1 MARQIIKGQN
11 VHLLMNVSGAN
22 QLIAASTSCDLSVTV
37 NTTDAAAKDDAG
49 QIWDNPIP
57 TTSEWSMNNE
67 SFICDIA
74 FLRSLLDKV
83 VNGDAKISIKWLV
96 TDTFAYI
103 GDAIVSSLKVTAPA
117 EGYATLSLSLE
128 GCTPLTRVD
137 QTRPVTLPDTPPTRI
152 KGKPLMVYFSNGGSN
167 CFTICAATSH
177 TLTISCQTA
186 SVLTKDDNE
195 KQVLKEV
202 TGKSISLSTENLLE
216 IHSETSI
223 SEWSAVNTLNLALNS
238 PKGKHM
244 IFGYFAN
251 SIGKDVETGGENGS
265 WKNPEAIIEGTF
277 MVSSFSMNAPNKE
290 NVTYS
295 VEFQGQGKPTISAAP
310 SAAALAAPSASTT
323 AEA

>member
-1 MARQIIKGQN
+1 MSRQIIKGQS
-11 VHLLMNVSGAN
+11 VHLLIGVSGTK

-67 SFICDIA
+67 SFICDLA

-83 VNGDAKISIKWLV
+83 INGDAKLSVKWLV
-96 TDTFAYI
+96 TNTFAYI
-103 GDAIVSSLKVTAPA
+103 GDAIISSLKVSAPA

-128 GCTPLTRVD
+128 GCTPLTSD
-137 QTRPVTLPDTPPTRI
+137 SQTRPVTLPDTPPARI
-152 KGKPLMVYFSNGGSN
+152 KGKPLMMYFGTPNSSVY
-167 CFTICAATSH
+167 TICAATSH

-186 SVLTKDDNE
+186 SILTKDDNE

-202 TGKSISLSTENLLE
+202 TGKSISLSTENLME
-216 IHSETSI
+216 AHSESGTQ
-223 SEWSAVNTLNLALNS
+223 EWKASTLLNRTLTLQNVS
-238 PKGKHM
+238 KM
-244 IFGYFAN
+244 CFGYFAD

-277 MVSSFSMNAPNKE
+277 LVSSFSMNAPNKD
-290 NVTYS
+290 NVTYTA
-295 VEFQGQGKPTISAAP
+295 EFVGQGMPTVSGVAASAAT
-310 SAAALAAPSASTT
+310 L
-323 AEA
+323 EE

>member
-1 MARQIIKGQN
+1 M
-11 VHLLMNVSGAN
+11 LMNVAGAH

-103 GDAIVSSLKVTAPA
+103 GDAIVSSLKVSAPA

-128 GCTPLTRVD
+128 GCSPLTSD
-137 QTRPVTLPDTPPTRI
+137 NQTRPVTLPDTPPARI
-152 KGKPLMVYFSNGGSN
+152 KGKPLMVYFNNTGSN

-202 TGKSISLSTENLLE
+202 TGKSISLSTENLME
-216 IHSETSI
+216 VHSEGSTN
-223 SEWSAVNTLNLALNS
+223 EWKASTILNLALNS
-238 PKGKHM
+238 PNGKHM
-244 IFGYFAN
+244 CFGYFAD

-265 WKNPEAIIEGTF
+265 WKNPEAILDGMF
-277 MVSSFSMNAPNKE
+277 MVSSFSMNAPVKN
-290 NVTYS
+290 NVTYTA
-295 VEFQGQGKPTISAAP
+295 EFVGQGMPTVSAAP
-310 SAAALAAPSASTT
+310 SAAALAAPSEATT